1 MKENIIANR
10 AGLEEQYSPRT
21 AGQQSL
27 HKNTDLCVDLKTI
40 LLDDCIAMLGKDYQG
55 VLKKDK
61 EHHYTFREIQSP
73 TAYKRNPRIYN
84 GKYITLTLRKDGSPQ
99 FNFKAVRLDAD
110 FNAERYALEVYN
122 EIREALSCLVEKS

>member
-1 MKENIIANR
+1 MKKNNKLNR

-40 LLDDCIAMLGKDYQG
+40 LLDDCIAKLGKVYQG
-55 VLKKDK
+55 MLKHDK
-61 EHHYTFREIQSP
+61 EYHYTFREIQPSA
-73 TAYKRNPRIYN
+73 AYKRNPRIYN

-110 FNAERYALEVYN
+110 FNAERFALEVYN
-122 EIREALSCLVEKS
+122 ELREALWCFLEKN